1 MLSGHKAT
9 LRAEPLIIDG
19 TKHTHDWEVWV
30 KGIDGNRIDNYV
42 DKVENFTLSVHC
54 SMGFCFLGHFFLST
68 PPALFE
74 NNFMYVCAECHEIF
88 LAELN
93 NFMRKLIN

>member
-9 LRAEPLIIDG
+9 LRAEPLIIDK

-42 DKVENFTLSVHC
+42 DKVENFTLSVH
-54 SMGFCFLGHFFLST
+54 SSAGFCFLDIFFFLHPS
-68 PPALFE
+68 PPL
-74 NNFMYVCAECHEIF
+74 
-88 LAELN
+88 
-93 NFMRKLIN
+93 